1 MNESQQA
8 PATPARMSRKRPRDS
23 LEATGGGTVS
33 SSTNGNGNGN
43 ANSSSGRLT
52 IDETVS
58 ITIDPNG
65 ELEDRL
71 VTRQS
76 SPRTTPDSMNGSSR
90 RFSSIRIDDDVLEQ
104 QQQLLPAAQHHGDQL
119 WPPNSEGAMNGHVN
133 FENET
138 SARPGAVVRL
148 SGTVRQPQEASSNGA
163 GPSTGVAI
171 RRQHE
176 GSGVEHSPPVASE
189 TTMMAHR
196 GRTAHAPLA
205 TKHEAARLTA
215 GDETDTVDCV
225 RVGSS
230 YYPLLVGSD
239 PSNADFFWPS
249 VRTGVFLL
257 TGVVRPRERV
267 LSQTAPA
274 GGDGS
279 GRSGLAVNSRPWL
292 PTEQLDVNAILLEM
306 NETICK
312 QAPYSTELDAIRE
325 RERCD
330 YTQKITYQ
338 MARSGTAPR
347 MIRVYADGI
356 YDLFH
361 QGHARQLMQA
371 KNVFPNVYLI
381 VGVCNDELTHSRK
394 GRTVMNDE
402 ERYEAVRHC
411 RYVDE
416 IVRDAPW
423 ELDDE
428 FIEKHKIDFVAHDEI
443 PYSTDDCNDVY
454 AKIKARGMFVA
465 TERTEGVS
473 TSDIVARIVKD
484 YDIYVRRN
492 LARGYTAK
500 ELNVSFLSEK
510 KFRFQNKMVEL
521 KDKVRK
527 GTDDIISKWE
537 ERSTDLI
544 KTFLL
549 MFGKE
554 RISMFL
560 SDSKQRLKSALS
572 PPGSPER
579 GSNSSLHDGAGDE
592 DDDEDPESPDSVLDS
607 PPSKRSNVL
616 LRRHGAASMHDEE
629 DEEDDDDDDD
639 DEAYLDSRSRPN
651 SSYNIS
657 VLAGAGAGGAGDGS
671 RGSSPALGSDARS
684 RGYSNRHY

>member
-1 MNESQQA
+1 
-8 PATPARMSRKRPRDS
+8 MSRKRPRDS
-23 LEATGGGTVS
+23 LGDMSGS
-33 SSTNGNGNGN
+33 
-43 ANSSSGRLT
+43 ANSTSTGRLT

-71 VTRQS
+71 ATQEQQQQQPAQLQVDATAAS
-76 SPRTTPDSMNGSSR
+76 ADGTHDSMNGSSR
-90 RFSSIRIDDDVLEQ
+90 RFSSIRIVDESIE
-104 QQQLLPAAQHHGDQL
+104 PGHGDNF
-119 WPPNSEGAMNGHVN
+119 WPPNNDGALNGHVN
-133 FENET
+133 FGQA
-138 SARPGAVVRL
+138 SVGRPRSTDPA
-148 SGTVRQPQEASSNGA
+148 SPPSFSSNG
-163 GPSTGVAI
+163 SSSVATSSGFAS
-171 RRQHE
+171 QQAT
-176 GSGVEHSPPVASE
+176 SGVEHSPPV
-189 TTMMAHR
+189 
-196 GRTAHAPLA
+196 
-205 TKHEAARLTA
+205 
-215 GDETDTVDCV
+215 
-225 RVGSS
+225 
-230 YYPLLVGSD
+230 
-239 PSNADFFWPS
+239 
-249 VRTGVFLL
+249 
-257 TGVVRPRERV
+257 
-267 LSQTAPA
+267 
-274 GGDGS
+274 
-279 GRSGLAVNSRPWL
+279 
-292 PTEQLDVNAILLEM
+292 
-306 NETICK
+306 TICK

-381 VGVCNDELTHSRK
+381 VGVCNDKLTHSRK

-454 AKIKARGMFVA
+454 AKIKAKGMFVA

-527 GTDDIISKWE
+527 GKDDFITKWE

-560 SDSKQRLKSALS
+560 SDSKQRIRSALS
-572 PPGSPER
+572 PPGSPGS
-579 GSNSSLHDGAGDE
+579 GSNHSLNDCE
-592 DDDEDPESPDSVLDS
+592 DDLESPDSVLDS
-607 PPSKRSNVL
+607 PPSKRSNVIRNRHHL
-616 LRRHGAASMHDEE
+616 LSEEDDEE
-629 DEEDDDDDDD
+629 HDLYGSRSPAPVLEDDEDDDDDDD
-639 DEAYLDSRSRPN
+639 DEAYLDTRSRP
-651 SSYNIS
+651 SSNYNIS
-657 VLAGAGAGGAGDGS
+657 LMAGGDGNSAGGNTLN
-671 RGSSPALGSDARS
+671 SSSNSGDRNY
-684 RGYSNRHY
+684 GNRHY